1 METAASC
8 CAVRMALRDGRGKRS
23 GGWGGARHGNASSDG
38 GTARRWLKR
47 RWRAAEGRQQAA
59 AMGSGVKRARGA
71 RGIGEKEI
79 GGYGDGFIGL
89 GATGGWGEAGRGERS
104 GTPATWVSGAV
115 WLRFSRESGGGEW
128 WRRWRGVRP
137 HGWTRA
143 GEREGAGIGADVGG
157 TGRPWR
163 FEWGGRRL
171 GSKLT

>member
-115 WLRFSRESGGGEW
+115 WLRFSRESGGGGNGGGGGGVCA
-128 WRRWRGVRP
+128 RTVGRGRESRKGP
-137 HGWTRA
+137 ESAPTWEARGGHGGLN
-143 GEREGAGIGADVGG
+143 GEAEG
-157 TGRPWR
+157 
-163 FEWGGRRL
+163 WGV
-171 GSKLT
+171 S